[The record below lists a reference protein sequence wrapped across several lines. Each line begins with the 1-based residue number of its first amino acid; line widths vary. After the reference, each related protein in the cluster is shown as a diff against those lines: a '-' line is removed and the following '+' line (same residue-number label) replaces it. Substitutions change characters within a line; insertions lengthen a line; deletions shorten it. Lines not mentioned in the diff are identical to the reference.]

1 MKNDP
6 KIINAWCL
14 YDWANSVYSLVISST
29 LFPIYYNAVTQS
41 PQTKDHIEFLGF
53 SITNT
58 VLYSFALSF
67 SFFLIAAISPFLS
80 GIADYTGRKK
90 QFMRFFILVGSLS
103 CIGLYFFNGQN
114 IEYGILCTVLASAGF
129 SGSLVFYNAF
139 LPEIATPDRVDLVS
153 AKGFGFGYIGSV
165 LLLIFNLLTIN
176 FYTSFGF
183 STELNAVR
191 FSFVLVGVWWI
202 LFSSISL
209 YFLPSTIKNVKE
221 EKVGKKGYYE
231 LVKVWKNFKHIRSMK
246 LFLAAFFFYSAG
258 VQTIMLLAATFGNKE
273 LHLPGSKLIL
283 AILIIQL
290 VAILGSYLFAKLSAR
305 KGNKFSLS
313 IMLIIWMLIC
323 LAAYFTSNEYQFYG
337 IAFAVGLVMGGIQSL
352 SRSTYSKLIPENT
365 NDPTSYFSFYDVVE
379 KISIIIGTFG
389 YGLLEYLTGSMRN
402 SALLLELY
410 FVIGFLFLLRL
421 NSKFLYQKNN
431 T

>member
-1 MKNDP
+1 MIKNNP

-41 PQTKDHIEFLGF
+41 PQTKDHIQFLGF

-58 VLYSFALSF
+58 VLYSFALAF

-90 QFMRFFILVGSLS
+90 QFMRFFILLGSLS

-114 IEYGILCTVLASAGF
+114 IEYGILCTVLASVGF

-139 LPEIATPDRVDLVS
+139 LPEIATPDRFDLVS

-209 YFLPSTIKNVKE
+209 YVLPSGIKNVKGE
-221 EKVGKKGYYE
+221 RVGKKGYHE

-290 VAILGSYLFAKLSAR
+290 VAILGSYLFAKLSTR

-313 IMLIIWMLIC
+313 IMLIIWMFIC

-337 IAFAVGLVMGGIQSL
+337 VAFAVGLVMGGIQSL

-421 NSKFLYQKNN
+421 NSKSLYQKK
-431 T
+431 